1 VKLATF
7 AVVIAAFAL
16 ASCDPPSPQLV
27 LSGPTMGT
35 TYTVKIVT
43 PPADLTAHRVRTIIE
58 EELQLID
65 RTMSG
70 YRDDSEI
77 SRFNAAPST
86 EWFPVSPELVEVIDA
101 ALNVSARSEGAFDVT
116 VAPLVQ
122 LWGFGPEGDEGFPV
136 PNDKMLAHARELIGF
151 ANLHARARPPALR
164 KDHQAI
170 VVDLN
175 GIAPGYAVDRLA
187 RRFEAAD
194 VTRYMIDIGGEIRV
208 RGLNAEGERW
218 KIAIERP
225 IDADLQQP
233 FAILPLHD
241 GAVATS
247 GDYRRYI
254 ERNGERY
261 SHTIDPRSGRPT
273 SHGLASVVVVASEA
287 MYADAWA
294 TAYNVL
300 GAEEGY
306 ELALRLG
313 MPVMFISRKD
323 ASAVTRTAEEG
334 TWNGML
340 EAKMTPAFETII
352 DAKR

>member
-7 AVVIAAFAL
+7 AIVIAAFAL
-16 ASCDPPSPQLV
+16 ASCDRLSPQLV

-43 PPADLTAHRVRTIIE
+43 PPSDLTAHRVRTIIE

-122 LWGFGPEGDEGFPV
+122 LWGFGPGGDEGFPV
-136 PNDKMLAHARELIGF
+136 PNDKMLAHARELIGY

-187 RRFEAAD
+187 RRFEAAN

-208 RGLNAEGERW
+208 RGVNA
-218 KIAIERP
+218 
-225 IDADLQQP
+225 
-233 FAILPLHD
+233 
-241 GAVATS
+241 
-247 GDYRRYI
+247 

-306 ELALRLG
+306 ELALRLR
-313 MPVMFISRKD
+313 MPVMFISRRD
-323 ASAVTRTAEEG
+323 APTDAPSLTLPGAAGEG
-334 TWNGML
+334 SGKGTL
-340 EAKMTPAFETII
+340 DAQMTPAFEAII
-352 DAKR
+352 KANR